1 MEGKG
6 NQPAY
11 KVTPGPLTSNQLI
24 LQESMVM
31 RVAYERKGA
40 KWKELTDA
48 VTYFIAK
55 DSHPNDESCRLYSG
69 NF

>member
-1 MEGKG
+1 MGKPSTKASMEGKG

-40 KWKELTDA
+40 K
-48 VTYFIAK
+48 
-55 DSHPNDESCRLYSG
+55 
-69 NF
+69 